1 MERIAYTRW
10 VPDGINMGRLSMDRR
25 GLKSLIALLTA
36 HYGRPS
42 PPRPQSHLPRQRYT
56 SERPDDAIVSFGLPF
71 HVGDLR
77 IWGIPA
83 HSDSVRAYPR
93 SVQRMHALG
102 PGMGCGQG
110 KEDRVVKV

>member
-1 MERIAYTRW
+1 MAEFAHRLF
-10 VPDGINMGRLSMDRR
+10 DGPLSWAKVRQGR
-25 GLKSLIALLTA
+25 KLIRL
-36 HYGRPS
+36 G
-42 PPRPQSHLPRQRYT
+42 QRYT
-56 SERPDDAIVSFGLPF
+56 PERLGDAIVSFGLPF
-71 HVGDLR
+71 HVRDLR

-102 PGMGCGQG
+102 PRVGCGQS